1 MPVMGKLYLV
11 RHGQASFG
19 AADYD
24 QLSDL
29 GRQQCERLGAWFRSH
44 DVRFDAVLTGTL
56 KRHAQSLAAIET
68 GLGATHTAQAQPELD
83 EYDSHALIRTVHE
96 GPLPPV
102 KTAPE
107 ARVHFQLLRDGLL
120 RWMQGQTLPE
130 GMLRYTAFVAGIE
143 AALAHLRQRHADGT
157 TLVVSSGGPISM
169 AIGHVL
175 GLQPEAV
182 IELNLHLRNSAVC
195 ELRMTAKRLHLMS
208 FNTLPHLSGA
218 EHASWVT
225 HA

>member
-1 MPVMGKLYLV
+1 MGKLFLV

-29 GRQQCERLGAWFRSH
+29 GRRQCERLGLWFRSH
-44 DVRFDAVLTGTL
+44 GLRFDAVLTGTL
-56 KRHAQSLAAIET
+56 KRHAQSLAAIES
-68 GLGATHTAQAQPELD
+68 GLGVTHATHTAHAELD
-83 EYDSHALIRTVHE
+83 EYDSHALIRSVHE
-96 GPLPPV
+96 GPLPTV

-120 RWMQGQTLPE
+120 RWMQGQTRPE

-143 AALAHLRQRHADGT
+143 AALAHLRDQHANGT
-157 TLVVSSGGPISM
+157 ALVVSSGGPISM
-169 AIGHVL
+169 AVGHVL

-195 ELRMTAKRLHLMS
+195 ELRMTPKRLHLMT
-208 FNTLPHLSGA
+208 FNTLPHLS
-218 EHASWVT
+218 EPEQASWVT

>member
-1 MPVMGKLYLV
+1 MGRLFLV

-29 GRQQCERLGAWFRSH
+29 GRRQCERLGSWFRAH
-44 DVRFDAVLTGTL
+44 GLRFDAVLTGTL
-56 KRHAQSLAAIET
+56 KRHAQSLAAIESS
-68 GLGATHTAQAQPELD
+68 LGATHAAHAHTELD
-83 EYDSHALIRTVHE
+83 EYDSHALIRSVHE
-96 GPLPPV
+96 GPLPSV

-120 RWMQGQTLPE
+120 RWMQGQTRPE

-143 AALAHLRQRHADGT
+143 AALAHLRDQHANGT
-157 TLVVSSGGPISM
+157 ALVVSSGGPISM
-169 AIGHVL
+169 AVGHVL

-195 ELRMTAKRLHLMS
+195 ELRMTPKRLHLMT
-208 FNTLPHLSGA
+208 FNTLPHLDSP